1 MAKKHTYTLKSK
13 VVLWPGDAAWH
24 FLGVDKASTAKI
36 KEDFKG
42 VKRGFGSLPV
52 EVKLGKTIWKTSIF
66 PDNRSGMYLLPLK
79 AAVRKKEGVFADDG
93 VTFTITICP

>member
-1 MAKKHTYTLKSK
+1 MAKQKVYKLKSK

-24 FLGVDKASTAKI
+24 FLGVDKVSTAKI

-52 EVKLGKTIWKTSIF
+52 EVKLGKTVWKTSIF

-79 AAVRKKEGVFADDG
+79 AAVRKKEEVFPDDE
-93 VTFTITICP
+93 VVFTITLCP